1 MVGEVMQGPGR
12 AAGRLHV
19 AGILHGADDRGDHL
33 RGAHE
38 GVARGLLFGQLM
50 HHHGCLVHNNL
61 GRGQGFK

>member
-19 AGILHGADDRGDHL
+19 AGILHGTNDRGNHL

-38 GVARGLLFGQLM
+38 GVARGLF
-50 HHHGCLVHNNL
+50 L
-61 GRGQGFK
+61 G